1 MKRHSADLIS
11 LIAGVIFV
19 LVGTSYLLTDKLDFN
34 TGGSQW
40 LLPLALIG
48 LGIAGLAGS
57 LATARRGRNGNGN
70 GGIDTE

>member
-11 LIAGVIFV
+11 LVAGAIFV
-19 LVGTSYLLTDKLDFN
+19 LVGSSYLLTDELDFN
-34 TGGSQW
+34 TGGTQW

-57 LATARRGRNGNGN
+57 LASARRARNGNGN
-70 GGIDTE
+70 DGLDTE

>member
-11 LIAGVIFV
+11 LVAGLIFV
-19 LVGTSYLLTDKLDFN
+19 LLGSTYLLTDKLDFD
-34 TGGSQW
+34 TGGTQW

-57 LATARRGRNGNGN
+57 LASARRTRNGNGN
-70 GGIDTE
+70 GDSE